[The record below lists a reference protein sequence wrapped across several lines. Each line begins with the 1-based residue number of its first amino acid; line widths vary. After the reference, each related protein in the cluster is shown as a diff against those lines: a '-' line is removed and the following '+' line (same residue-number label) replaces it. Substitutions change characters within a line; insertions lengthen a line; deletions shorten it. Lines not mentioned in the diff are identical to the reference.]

1 MNAKIHFKS
10 EDEKREYVHA
20 CDLDFENRLDNV
32 MKEICKEK
40 DLRYLTLSGPTCSGK
55 TTAGNKLISE
65 FSERG
70 KTVKIISLDDFFRDA
85 KALTTEAETGKT
97 RLDFDSEKALDLP
110 VLAQF
115 MEDLQSGKEA
125 KLPRFDFSLAKRTH
139 FDTFRAEKNDIIV
152 FEGIQAIYPAF
163 TSMVKKDM
171 NLKSFYISA
180 LTDLK
185 IGDKTVSPRDVRLWR
200 RIVRDYRFRSAEP
213 EFTFLLWEG
222 VTANEDKNI
231 LPFAYESDYMIDSLM
246 GYEACMLKEPL
257 TELLTHI
264 AKDSEYYEK
273 SLEIASVFEGIDTI
287 SESYLPEHSLYH
299 EFL

>member
-1 MNAKIHFKS
+1 MNAKIHFES
-10 EDEKREYVHA
+10 EKEKREYVHA

-40 DLRYLTLSGPTCSGK
+40 DLKYLTLSGPTCSGK

-85 KALTTEAETGKT
+85 KTLTTEAETGKT

-115 MEDLQSGKEA
+115 MEDLQNGKEA

-139 FDTFRAEKNDIIV
+139 FDAFRAEKNDIIV

-163 TSMVKKDM
+163 TSMIKKDM
-171 NLKSFYISA
+171 HIKSFYISP
-180 LTDLK
+180 LTDLT

-222 VTANEDKNI
+222 VTVNEDKNI
-231 LPFAYESDYMIDSLM
+231 LPFAYNSDYMIDSMM

-264 AKDSEYYEK
+264 TKNSEYYEK